1 MWFLIVTLFPNIGPL
16 GVLAGHSFSIVLY
29 SFLFLKFKVKFPDYF
44 KYLILGSL
52 LFSSTIVLSQLAN
65 YDQLGFSLGQLKYS
79 IIPFR
84 SEEHTS
90 ELQSRFDLVCRLLLI
105 KII

>member
-29 SFLFLKFKVKFPDYF
+29 FFLFLKFKVKFPAYF

-52 LFSSTIVLSQLAN
+52 F
-65 YDQLGFSLGQLKYS
+65 FSLTFVVSLLVNYVQFAFSLVIGR
-79 IIPFR
+79 R
-84 SEEHTS
+84 SC
-90 ELQSRFDLVCRLLLI
+90 RGRVCLSGVWFFTLTRCQAGTMMV
-105 KII
+105 